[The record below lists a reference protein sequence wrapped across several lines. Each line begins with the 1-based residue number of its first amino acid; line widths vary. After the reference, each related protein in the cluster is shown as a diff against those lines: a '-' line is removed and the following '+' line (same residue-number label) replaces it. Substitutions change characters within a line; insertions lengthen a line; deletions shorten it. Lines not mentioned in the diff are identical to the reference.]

1 MSSFIRGVNL
11 CCAQKL
17 RADGRNTRGFQM
29 KLSPED
35 CVHTD
40 YSCGDEMTACGINC
54 PVIRNERAGGMS
66 FQVFQQKLKGFC
78 VRRPKKTL
86 ISEFLSK
93 FSLEYQIKMESW
105 ASRYV
110 CSFKSVQVY
119 SQMQCF
125 SCTENT
131 VHQQCTCS
139 SWTSRTEVL
148 VHGLLLV
155 SWLFLELDTNE
166 IMPTRTLGQPLLSDN
181 GNPFFLCKNRDLIWR
196 KRRN

>member
-66 FQVFQQKLKGFC
+66 FQVFQHKLKGFC

-125 SCTENT
+125 SWKHCA
-131 VHQQCTCS
+131 S
-139 SWTSRTEVL
+139 AMYL
-148 VHGLLLV
+148 
-155 SWLFLELDTNE
+155 LELNVSHWGSSPWT
-166 IMPTRTLGQPLLSDN
+166 TLSLLTI
-181 GNPFFLCKNRDLIWR
+181 LRAR
-196 KRRN
+196 Y